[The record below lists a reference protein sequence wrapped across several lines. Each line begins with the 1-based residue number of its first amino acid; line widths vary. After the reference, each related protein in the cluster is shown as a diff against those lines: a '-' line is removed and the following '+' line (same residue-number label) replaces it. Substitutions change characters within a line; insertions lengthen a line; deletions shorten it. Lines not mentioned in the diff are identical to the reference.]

1 MFEELLKELEEIV
14 KALESGDLTL
24 EESIEKYQRG
34 MELSA
39 LCKEKLLSAKEVV
52 VQKGQSGLRQYLQL
66 PVLVR

>member
-14 KALESGDLTL
+14 KALESGNLTL

-52 VQKGQSGLRQYLQL
+52 VQKMEE
-66 PVLVR
+66 